1 MSVLSV
7 ILSAAKNLR
16 LIAADVAARYR
27 FQADFRLRAAPRAA
41 GDTKMADFVLPA
53 VPEHR
58 WGNKNRR
65 FCVRSSSLATIEN

>member
-41 GDTKMADFVLPA
+41 GDTKMAIFVLRA
-53 VPEHR
+53 ALKH
-58 WGNKNRR
+58 
-65 FCVRSSSLATIEN
+65 S